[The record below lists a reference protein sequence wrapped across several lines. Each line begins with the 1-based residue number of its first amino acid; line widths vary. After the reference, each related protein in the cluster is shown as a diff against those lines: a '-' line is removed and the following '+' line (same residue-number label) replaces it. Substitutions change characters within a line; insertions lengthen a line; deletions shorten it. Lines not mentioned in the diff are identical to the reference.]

1 VPVTERDA
9 GAVGSSGAAAVA
21 DPDGDGEARTSVVL
35 PVYNEAGN
43 VAPLLSE
50 LRTVIESESM
60 AAYRPVEIL
69 AVDDGSTD
77 GTRELLRELTAENP
91 SLRAVFL
98 RRNFGQ
104 SAALAAGIDHATGEY
119 VVTMDADGQNDPAD
133 IPRLLSE
140 LSEGYDCVSGWR
152 RDRDDPLRK
161 TVPSAIQG
169 RLARWTGPDIHD
181 FGCTLKAYRAVG
193 LDDIDLYGEG
203 HRYIP
208 AKLYR
213 RGYDITELPVDH
225 RPRTAGETK
234 YGTRRLLKGFVDLLF
249 HAFWTRF
256 ATRPSH
262 FLGGIGLFLAGIGG
276 LIGGHAVLIKYAFG
290 ASLAPR
296 TPRLLL
302 SIGLVLFGFQLLMFG
317 FLAEM
322 IVKQQYRHDRPYRVR
337 TIVGDDAT
345 GEEP

>member
-1 VPVTERDA
+1 
-9 GAVGSSGAAAVA
+9 
-21 DPDGDGEARTSVVL
+21 
-35 PVYNEAGN
+35 
-43 VAPLLSE
+43 
-50 LRTVIESESM
+50 
-60 AAYRPVEIL
+60 
-69 AVDDGSTD
+69 
-77 GTRELLRELTAENP
+77 
-91 SLRAVFL
+91 VFL

-337 TIVGDDAT
+337 TVVGDDAT